1 MALKVVLFS
10 SNSVASW
17 AFWHVFLVAGG
28 FRAMLLKIPAGALFH
43 AITRDRV
50 SRRSLFSPVRF
61 PLPLWGWSYLVE
73 VKKKSIPTV
82 CNPVKYVHCQSL
94 QKVSRQMWGSA
105 SDRWAAHSSL
115 LALGLGEGEH
125 MHCLDLMSSFY
136 SSFSSLSFMLVSV
149 GSWSRSSLR
158 STGRAGSPWWGCY
171 GCSRAKP
178 LNDSESGWASSR
190 ADIQPT
196 VKSDDWHSAQGCA
209 QQLGYAECK
218 LERGL

>member
-43 AITRDRV
+43 AITRDWV
-50 SRRSLFSPVRF
+50 TCRSLFSPVRF

-115 LALGLGEGEH
+115 LLLCLGEGEH

-158 STGRAGSPWWGCY
+158 STEGQDLPGGAVTAAAEQSPLMIQRA
-171 GCSRAKP
+171 A
-178 LNDSESGWASSR
+178 
-190 ADIQPT
+190 
-196 VKSDDWHSAQGCA
+196 
-209 QQLGYAECK
+209 
-218 LERGL
+218 GLPAGQTFTPQ